1 MANFI
6 GLDDAA
12 TQLGVAKEKLNE
24 LREAGKLRA
33 YRDGASWKFRAEEIE
48 DLAKNGLP
56 PMDSDIGTSFGM
68 GLEDDSDNELE
79 LGTLSLEADDPTDA
93 AAASDGDLSLV
104 DEPTVAADEPAAE
117 ATPEPLAVADDDDDL
132 VLDLEGSGDDAESIL
147 LGEDDLAA
155 TSGPSSTI
163 IGRNDVTND
172 DDDLQLAPVDD
183 ASVSDVR
190 LAEDEPAAA
199 TPSDS
204 SPPTPPPG
212 KFEDIEELEI
222 DLEAESSR
230 ILEADQVA
238 AAKEA
243 AAKAGPDAGE
253 GATQGDSDLALAPS
267 DSGELS
273 GFSSI
278 ASDEADEVEEGLTGI
293 SSLNVD
299 EDGSGG
305 GSSLAGFSS
314 IELAEDE
321 DDDFVLGD
329 SGSDITLSGAESGIN
344 LVAPSDSGLSLDEA
358 SAILGGSAI
367 QSGVDLSDVSAAAA
381 PMPSGELASSE
392 DFMLTPLG
400 DDDEDEEDSSQ
411 IVSVEA
417 LEEDSGEED
426 DVVLGGAL
434 AMDDDEDALA
444 AGAGAGAPAVVEDA
458 SFSVWNVLGLGACL
472 TVMLV
477 CGMMM
482 VDLTRAI
489 WAYDEPT
496 NTSSALI
503 EGLLGLFGIS

>member
-12 TQLGVAKEKLNE
+12 TKLGVAKDKLND

-33 YRDGASWKFRAEEIE
+33 YRDGTSWKFRAEEIE

-56 PMDSDIGTSFGM
+56 PMDSDIGDAFGL
-68 GLEDDSDNELE
+68 GIDDDPDSASLE
-79 LGTLSLEADDPTDA
+79 LGGLELDSEG
-93 AAASDGDLSLV
+93 AASDADLSLV
-104 DEPTVAADEPAAE
+104 DEPTVAADEPAPP
-117 ATPEPLAVADDDDDL
+117 TPPAPAAMDDDDDDL

-147 LGEDDLAA
+147 LGEDDLGA

-163 IGRNDVTND
+163 IGRNDLSGD
-172 DDDLQLAPVDD
+172 DDDLELAPADP
-183 ASVSDVR
+183 STSDVR
-190 LAEDEPAAA
+190 LDDEPTAT
-199 TPSDS
+199 TPSEP

-230 ILEADQVA
+230 ILEAEEVA

-243 AAKAGPDAGE
+243 AAKSGLDAVGDS
-253 GATQGDSDLALAPS
+253 GTADSDLALAPS
-267 DSGELS
+267 ESGDNLS
-273 GFSSI
+273 GLSSL
-278 ASDEADEVEEGLTGI
+278 ASDEADQVEEGLTGI

-299 EDGSGG
+299 EGAGGG
-305 GSSLAGFSS
+305 GSSLSGLSS
-314 IELAEDE
+314 IELADDE

-367 QSGVDLSDVSAAAA
+367 NPGVELSDVAAASSPA
-381 PMPSGELASSE
+381 MESGELSSSE

-417 LEEDSGEED
+417 LDEDAGDGD

-434 AMDDDEDALA
+434 AMDSADASAGEA
-444 AGAGAGAPAVVEDA
+444 AGPAVVEDA
-458 SFSVWNVLGLGACL
+458 SFSVWNVLGLGSCL
-472 TVMLV
+472 TIMLV
-477 CGMMM
+477 CGVMM
-482 VDLTRAI
+482 VDLVRAI
-489 WAYDEPT
+489 WAWDEPT
-496 NTSSALI
+496 DTSSALI
-503 EGLLGLFGIS
+503 EGLLGLVGM